1 MECDRHRRDSI
12 AWRAASGLVLAIIAT
27 LAEAHADEGVSLRVS
42 TASSAITRPLAIGS
56 SVAAAALDG
65 GGEKDHALSVALSAQ
80 GSDVA
85 ERVIVEL
92 REAPIGRRA
101 QARGARSALAAGSVI
116 AAEHQRVIDQIV
128 RLEGGGPLAR
138 GAVSGPVR
146 REFQTAFNGI
156 AATLT
161 PATQAALRAHPDVKA
176 IHRDADV
183 RAILDTSVARVR
195 APAFWSQH
203 GGFRGAGQVIAVIDT
218 GIDYTH
224 ADLGACAVLG
234 AACKVAGGYDFHNDD
249 ADPRD
254 DNGHG
259 SHVAAIAA
267 GNGSLLGVA
276 PDATLLAYKV
286 LDANG
291 FGLTSTVIAGIEAA
305 IDPNGDLDTS
315 DHADVINLSLGGPGG
330 PDEAAA
336 LAADTATAAGAL
348 VVAAAGNDGGH
359 YTIGSPGVARS
370 ALTVGAIADD
380 GSPAWF
386 TSGGPVQGTFDL
398 KPEIAAPGVGI
409 CAARAAE
416 TQLGDTCIDAT
427 HVTLDG
433 TSMATPHVAG
443 AAALL
448 RGVHPSLSP
457 ADVKS
462 LLAQN
467 GDPSTSE
474 ALQVGATILDIVR
487 SDQAQ
492 TVVSPQALS
501 FGLDDLTQSIW
512 STARTMTVRN
522 IGTTSR
528 SYSLDAAGHFWGL
541 PVGATVTF
549 SPKSFSLAPGA
560 STPVVVT
567 LSVDNEIVP
576 DQTQAPSVWDAM
588 IQLRSSGQTQRIP
601 LIFVKT
607 PLLRVHTDQVAS
619 MIYVHD
625 RVSLWNA
632 RAVVPTGTT
641 ADVLLPAGTYDV
653 MVLFPVGQGAF
664 VLHEGVVVDGLR
676 EETLSASEAV
686 HTVSLTGRNE
696 LGGTLATRIRAVSL
710 FHHGSPLGMVTLSS
724 EAVAPFAVK
733 LSTISASYDLDL
745 ALLAQPGAK
754 SYLVTEALAGVS
766 ASVALSNTPAQ
777 LTRGAF
783 RYHENAGETATQT
796 MEFLSVMLGSS
807 VGVGLGPPAVAPVD
821 RELWVTPAPRPGA
834 NIFVQPVVFLSGG
847 PDGSHNSPW
856 YRGSTTPGLIQAF
869 NPLDADDPVY
879 ETPTG
884 ELPLDLGPASLFAKF
899 VNGDTWVGLRQ
910 LAAAWTWTF
919 HSPGG
924 DGPQAAGGAVGYRL
938 LANGNQAA
946 SGVTPQS
953 GFGGPGLPFVYPLAP
968 RAYVFETDPLR
979 HWIGGLRAESRVTA
993 SFDLSRY
1000 PGDVDP
1006 PYLRRVEVRGAGLLD
1021 EVVPVG
1027 ATATVLI
1034 EAHDDVDPTVVPSLT
1049 RSAGGVETTVPLV
1062 AQGGGVFEASMAGAC
1077 DAAGPVNLVV
1087 AAVDAAGN
1095 ELREWLTPAF
1105 VCRGSTCGNG
1115 TLEAGEVCDDGNLV
1129 SSDGCNAVCS
1139 STEECGDGVLDAGEA
1154 CDDGNTSGGDC
1165 CSATCQPEAAA
1176 TTCDDGRFCNGAD
1189 ACDGRGACSRH
1200 GVDPCAGGPE
1210 CASFCDE
1217 LADAC
1222 GLAPSGT
1229 TCGSD
1234 GNACTDDAC
1243 DGAGACAHAPNNGAC
1258 DDGVFCNGND
1268 TCAAGTCS
1276 THVGDPCAGGAEC
1289 ADVCQEAYRSCFSLG
1304 ACSDDGEPCTIDVCS
1319 GAGTCSHYPA
1329 NPGFVCRPATE
1340 PCDVPEV
1347 CDGVAVA
1354 CPSDSGIGD
1363 GDEDAVCD
1371 GLDPCT
1377 NVGGGQ
1383 SFVSPPIAK
1392 LIVGRSFAETVPG
1405 NDTVSVTGR
1414 FALPPTTSFRQLF
1427 PIGAS
1432 ARVVLEDGLGVAR
1445 ADVALLSEFYSR
1457 FTRRGW
1463 AQSANGKSWTYRDQ
1477 TAAPAGGI
1485 GRLVLRATDG
1495 SPDQPGGGVKLTIT
1509 GKKGTFA
1516 LSDGDRPANVIVT
1529 LGDQAA
1535 AYAGR
1540 CTESAFTALDCAF
1553 NGQRTQLTCRR

>member
-1 MECDRHRRDSI
+1 MERDRHQRHSI
-12 AWRAASGLVLAIIAT
+12 AWRAAAGLALAIIAT
-27 LAEAHADEGVSLRVS
+27 APEARADELRVS
-42 TASSAITRPLAIGS
+42 TASSAITRPLATGS
-56 SVAAAALDG
+56 SIAAAVLDDG
-65 GGEKDHALSVALSAQ
+65 GERDRAVSVVVPPGA
-80 GSDVA
+80 GDVA

-92 REAPIGRRA
+92 RGAPIARRA
-101 QARGARSALAAGSVI
+101 QVPGARSAQSAASAI
-116 AAEHQRVIDQIV
+116 AAEHRRVLDEIV

-138 GAVSGPVR
+138 SAIGGPVR

-156 AATLT
+156 AASLT
-161 PATQAALRAHPDVKA
+161 PATRAALRAHPDVKA
-176 IHRDADV
+176 IHRDASV
-183 RAILDTSVARVR
+183 RAILDTSVAKVR

-203 GGFRGAGQVIAVIDT
+203 GGYRGAGQVIAVIDT

-224 ADLGACAVLG
+224 ADLGACAAVG
-234 AACKVAGGYDFHNDD
+234 GACKVAGGHDFHNEDD
-249 ADPRD
+249 DPAD

-286 LDANG
+286 LGADG
-291 FGLTSTVIAGIEAA
+291 FGLTSNVIAGIEAA

-315 DHADVINLSLGGPGG
+315 DHADVINLSLGGAGG

-336 LAADTATAAGAL
+336 LATDTATAAGAL

-409 CAARAAE
+409 CAARAAG
-416 TQLGDTCIDAT
+416 TQLGDTCIDGT

-467 GDPSTSE
+467 GDPSTSD
-474 ALQVGATILDIVR
+474 ALQVGATILDVVR
-487 SDQAQ
+487 SDAAQ

-512 STARTMTVRN
+512 STTRTLTVRN

-528 SYSLDAAGHFWGL
+528 NYTLDAAGHFWGL
-541 PVGATVTF
+541 PVGAAVTF
-549 SPKSFSLAPGA
+549 NPASFSLAPGA
-560 STPVVVT
+560 STSVVVT
-567 LSVDNEIVP
+567 LAVDNEIVP
-576 DQTQAPSVWDAM
+576 DQTQAPNVWDAM

-607 PLLRVHTDQVAS
+607 PLLRVHTDQVAT

-653 MVLFPVGQGAF
+653 LVLFPVGQGAF

-676 EETLSASEAV
+676 EETLHATEAV
-686 HTVSLTGRNE
+686 HTVSLTGRSE
-696 LGGTLATRIRAVSL
+696 LGATLATRSRAVSL

-724 EAVAPFAVK
+724 EAVAPFAIK

-754 SYLVTEALAGVS
+754 SYLVTAALAGVS
-766 ASVALSNTPAQ
+766 ASVALGNTPTE
-777 LTRGAF
+777 LIRGAF
-783 RYHENAGETATQT
+783 RYHENPGETATQT
-796 MEFLSVMLGSS
+796 MEFLSVMMGSS
-807 VGVGLGPPAVAPVD
+807 VGIGLGPPAVAPVD
-821 RELWVTPAPRPGA
+821 RDLWVTPEARPGA
-834 NIFVQPVVFLSGG
+834 NIFVQPTVFLSGG
-847 PDGSHNSPW
+847 PDGAHNCPW
-856 YRGSTTPGLIQAF
+856 YRGGAAPGVIQAF

-879 ETPTG
+879 ETSTG
-884 ELPLDLGPASLFAKF
+884 ELPLDLGPANLFAKF

-919 HSPGG
+919 HAPGG
-924 DGPQAAGGAVGYRL
+924 DGPQAPGGTVGYRL
-938 LANGNQAA
+938 LANGNQVA

-953 GFGGPGLPFVYPLAP
+953 GFGGPALPFVYPLTP

-979 HWIGGLRAESRVTA
+979 HWIGGLRAESRVAA
-993 SFDLSRY
+993 SFDLSRH

-1006 PYLRRVEVRGAGLLD
+1006 PYLRRVEVRSAGLLD

-1027 ATATVLI
+1027 ATATVLV
-1034 EAHDDVDPTVVPSLT
+1034 EVHDDVDPAIVPSLA
-1049 RSAGGVETTVPLV
+1049 RRAGGVEVEIPLVPL
-1062 AQGGGVFEASMAGAC
+1062 GGGVFTASMIDAC
-1077 DAAGPVNLVV
+1077 DAAGPVDLVV
-1087 AAVDAAGN
+1087 AAADTAGN

-1105 VCRGSTCGNG
+1105 VCRATTCGNG
-1115 TLEAGEVCDDGNLV
+1115 TREAGEACDDGNLL
-1129 SSDGCNAVCS
+1129 SGDGCNAVCS
-1139 STEECGDGVLDAGEA
+1139 SVEECGDGVLDAGEA

-1165 CSATCQPEAAA
+1165 CSASCQPEAAG

-1189 ACDGRGACSRH
+1189 ACDGRGSCSRH
-1200 GVDPCAGGPE
+1200 GADPCAGVPE
-1210 CASFCDE
+1210 CSSSCDE

-1229 TCGSD
+1229 ACSSD

-1243 DGAGACAHAPNNGAC
+1243 DGTGACVHAPNSGGC
-1258 DDGVFCNGND
+1258 DDGVFCNGAD

-1276 THVGDPCAGGAEC
+1276 THAGDPCVGGGEC
-1289 ADVCQEAYRSCFSLG
+1289 ADVCQEAYRSCFSTG
-1304 ACSDDGEPCTIDVCS
+1304 ACSDDGEPCTIDVCN
-1319 GAGTCSHYPA
+1319 GAGTCGHFPA

-1347 CDGVAVA
+1347 CDGLTAA

-1363 GDEDAVCD
+1363 RDADAVCD

-1377 NVGGGQ
+1377 NVAGSQ
-1383 SFVSPPIAK
+1383 SLLGPPIAR
-1392 LIVGRSFAETVPG
+1392 LILGRSFAEAVPG
-1405 NDTVSVTGR
+1405 NDTISLSGR
-1414 FALPPTTSFRQLF
+1414 FDLPPTTSFRQLF

-1432 ARVVLEDGLGVAR
+1432 ARVVLEDGLGVAH
-1445 ADVALLSEFYSR
+1445 ADVVLPNEFYSR

-1463 AQSANGKSWTYRDQ
+1463 SQSAHGKSWTYRDQ
-1477 TAAPAGGI
+1477 TALPPGGI
-1485 GRLVLRATDG
+1485 GRLVLRAADR
-1495 SPDQPGGGVKLTIT
+1495 SPDQPGGGVKLTLT
-1509 GKKGTFA
+1509 GKKGSFA
-1516 LSDGDRPANVIVT
+1516 MTDGDQRANVVVT

-1540 CTESAFTALDCAF
+1540 CTESEFTAVDCVF